1 MKLAEATVLFADLAG
16 FTPVSERIS
25 PQQVTEMLESYF
37 THAVE
42 AIFDAGGTLD
52 KFIGDCVMAF
62 FGAPMAQHDHAVRA
76 VRAAIEIQ
84 QAMREWNADRERR
97 GLQVVKARI
106 GLNSGPMMVGDI
118 GSNRRVDYTV
128 LGNTVNVAARLEETV
143 APAGEIA
150 IGAETNRLL
159 AGAIPTEPL
168 GEFALKGLQ
177 QKITAYRVL
186 F

>member
-1 MKLAEATVLFADLAG
+1 
-16 FTPVSERIS
+16 
-25 PQQVTEMLESYF
+25 
-37 THAVE
+37 
-42 AIFDAGGTLD
+42 
-52 KFIGDCVMAF
+52 
-62 FGAPMAQHDHAVRA
+62 VRA

-150 IGAETNRLL
+150 IGSETHRLL
-159 AGAIPTEPL
+159 AGAVPTEPL
-168 GEFALKGLQ
+168 GEFSLKGLQ